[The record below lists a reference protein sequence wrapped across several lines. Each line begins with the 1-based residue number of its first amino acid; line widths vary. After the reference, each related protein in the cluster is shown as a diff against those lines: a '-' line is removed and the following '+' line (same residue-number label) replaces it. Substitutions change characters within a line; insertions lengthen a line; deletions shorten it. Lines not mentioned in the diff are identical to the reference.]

1 MKYTIYEHP
10 TTRKFAH
17 LPLPPRFLEGDP
29 LPEAVIDRWFESR
42 DAAIAALAELLD
54 RDETGPAS
62 AAAQTTTEVAPE
74 MIGHRA
80 APVRSQH

>member
-10 TTRKFAH
+10 TTRKFGH
-17 LPLPPRFLEGDP
+17 LPLPPRFLDGDP
-29 LPEAVIDRWFESR
+29 LPEAVIDRWFASR

-54 RDETGPAS
+54 RDEGGPAP

-74 MIGHRA
+74 MISHRTA
-80 APVRSQH
+80 SVRSQH